1 MLLLLSS
8 QKCSCKLFKDYL
20 LTKNYD
26 SFSITPTS
34 KAEIDAI
41 ISSINCNRSTG
52 PNNILLMKTL
62 KLTQNEI
69 SQHLADTFNL
79 SFKTGV
85 FIDSL
90 KIVKGYLFTKK
101 IKIYCFY

>member
-1 MLLLLSS
+1 MYLIIFAIMLLLLSS

-41 ISSINCNRSTG
+41 ISSINSNKSTG

-79 SFKTGV
+79 SF
-85 FIDSL
+85 
-90 KIVKGYLFTKK
+90 
-101 IKIYCFY
+101 